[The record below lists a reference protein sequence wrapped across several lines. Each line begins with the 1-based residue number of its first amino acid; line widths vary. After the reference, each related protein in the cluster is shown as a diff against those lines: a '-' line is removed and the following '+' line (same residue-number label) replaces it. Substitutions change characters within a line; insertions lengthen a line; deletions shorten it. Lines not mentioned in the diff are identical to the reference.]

1 MSRKYLNKVLLG
13 KIENIFKDSV
23 EFIGEEDSPAI
34 LTDAKHLLD
43 VLTYLKKEPAIWLN
57 MLSNETAVDYPEY
70 YEMVYH
76 LYSQMVGHTVVVK
89 VRLPKENPVVPSIT
103 GIWQSADFQER
114 EIYDLMGII
123 FEGHSN
129 LKRIL
134 LPDDFEGHPLQKN
147 FKALKRETGC

>member
-13 KIENIFKDSV
+13 KIENTFKDSV

-89 VRLPKENPVVPSIT
+89 VRLPKENPVVSSIT
-103 GIWQSADFQER
+103 KIWQSADFQER

-134 LPDDFEGHPLQKN
+134 LPYDFEGHPLQKN